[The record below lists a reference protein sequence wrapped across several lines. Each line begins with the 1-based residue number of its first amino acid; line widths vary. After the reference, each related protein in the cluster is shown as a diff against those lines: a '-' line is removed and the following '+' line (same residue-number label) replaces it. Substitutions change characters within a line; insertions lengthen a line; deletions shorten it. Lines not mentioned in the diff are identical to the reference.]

1 MMRHSQALSQLAV
14 LLLLFLLVSSSAAST
29 LDDTC
34 KSVSASNRDL
44 GYDYCVKFFKACKD
58 SATADKRGL
67 AVIATKIIRAAAVN
81 TGRRIATIKASH
93 GDDRR
98 IQGPLADCDEL
109 YSSAVDQLD
118 AAARGI
124 SSGKFQDALTNLS
137 AAADAPQTCEEGF
150 RELGVSS
157 PLADEDSKFSKECSI
172 ALAVTN
178 TFGFLLFLNNDL
190 NALIFIYEEC
200 ERDLA
205 AWDEMP
211 TRGTLTNFV
220 RKRCLPDKCKII
232 LLLAIK
238 YAHTY

>member
-1 MMRHSQALSQLAV
+1 MTRPSQVLPQLAV
-14 LLLLFLLVSSSAAST
+14 LLLFLLVSSSAAST

-34 KSVSASNRDL
+34 KSVSASNKDL
-44 GYDYCVKFFKACKD
+44 AYDYCVKFFQACKG

-67 AVIATKIIRAAAVN
+67 AVIATKIIRAAAVS
-81 TGRRIATIKASH
+81 TGRRIATIKASQ

-157 PLADEDSKFSKECSI
+157 PLADEDSKF
-172 ALAVTN
+172 
-178 TFGFLLFLNNDL
+178 
-190 NALIFIYEEC
+190 
-200 ERDLA
+200 RDLT

-211 TRGTLTNFV
+211 MRGTLTNFV
-220 RKRCLPDKCKII
+220 RKRCLPGKCKII
-232 LLLAIK
+232 LLLPFVD
-238 YAHTY
+238 

>member
-1 MMRHSQALSQLAV
+1 MMRPSQALSQLAV
-14 LLLLFLLVSSSAAST
+14 LLLFLLVSSRAAST

-34 KSVSASNRDL
+34 KSVSASNRDV
-44 GYDYCVKFFKACKD
+44 GYDYCVKFFQASKG

-81 TGRRIATIKASH
+81 TGKRITTIKASH
-93 GDDRR
+93 GDKR

-124 SSGKFQDALTNLS
+124 ESGKLQDTLTNLS

-157 PLADEDSKFSKECSI
+157 PLAADDFEFSKECSI

-178 TFGFLLFLNNDL
+178 ML
-190 NALIFIYEEC
+190 
-200 ERDLA
+200 
-205 AWDEMP
+205 
-211 TRGTLTNFV
+211 
-220 RKRCLPDKCKII
+220 
-232 LLLAIK
+232 
-238 YAHTY
+238 